1 MLTKISRN
9 LFVYTIDKKGEKV
22 ANFSFGIFHTH
33 LCGTQQST
41 FFNLLLKVFQKLYQ
55 NEFDK
60 IKLGFEN
67 ETKMF

>member
-41 FFNLLLKVFQKLYQ
+41 FFNLLQSFSKTLPK
-55 NEFDK
+55 
-60 IKLGFEN
+60 
-67 ETKMF
+67 